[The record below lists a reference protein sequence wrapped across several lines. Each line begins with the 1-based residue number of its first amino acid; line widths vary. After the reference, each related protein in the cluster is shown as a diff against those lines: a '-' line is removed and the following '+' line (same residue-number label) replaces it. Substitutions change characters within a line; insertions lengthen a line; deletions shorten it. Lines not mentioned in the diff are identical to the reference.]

1 MSYCLGCLA
10 CQTACPA
17 GVDYARLFET
27 ARADIEQHDIQH
39 SPARIFWRTLTLRML
54 FMRPRLLRMAGR
66 LLYGYQRIQADKL
79 ARRLGLVRLLPESL
93 RRLEPQTPRI
103 CATFSDDL
111 IAIDES
117 PVEPVRHRVA
127 LLTGCVQ
134 DLAFS
139 SINRDTAD
147 VLLANGCAVHTPRS
161 QPCCGSLH
169 SHNGEPELAAAL
181 ARRMIDLIPPDQF
194 DAIITNAGGCGS
206 HLKNYHALLADDPR
220 YAASAL
226 AWDQKVR
233 DIHEWLVAISPRVPG
248 ASPFENETAVTY
260 HESCHLVHGQ
270 KIVSQPRALLKLIP
284 GLHYI
289 ELPEASWCCGSAGIY
304 NITQPEQSALLLERK
319 LKHISSTEA
328 LVVATA
334 NPGCHLQ
341 LVNGLTA
348 TGMKVTVEHP
358 VSLLARAYRR
368 ESSHRS

>member
-1 MSYCLGCLA
+1 
-10 CQTACPA
+10 
-17 GVDYARLFET
+17 
-27 ARADIEQHDIQH
+27 
-39 SPARIFWRTLTLRML
+39 
-54 FMRPRLLRMAGR
+54 
-66 LLYGYQRIQADKL
+66 
-79 ARRLGLVRLLPESL
+79 LGLVRLLPESL